1 MLVVEGKRRG
11 EEGEVEGRG
20 SGRDRGEGE
29 NRGKGGRGKSGGS
42 GRREGMSRKILG
54 LILLHCGGGRRQG
67 HKTVFHTTPW
77 RSRLLVSFPGQT
89 LGL

>member
-42 GRREGMSRKILG
+42 GKREGMSRKILG
-54 LILLHCGGGRRQG
+54 LSSFCIVGVEDVRDIRLCSIQHLGGADYWSHSQA
-67 HKTVFHTTPW
+67 K
-77 RSRLLVSFPGQT
+77 L
-89 LGL
+89 

>member
-20 SGRDRGEGE
+20 KGRDRGEGE

-54 LILLHCGGGRRQG
+54 LILLHCGVEDVRGIRLCSMQHLGGADYWSHSQA
-67 HKTVFHTTPW
+67 
-77 RSRLLVSFPGQT
+77 T
-89 LGL
+89 L